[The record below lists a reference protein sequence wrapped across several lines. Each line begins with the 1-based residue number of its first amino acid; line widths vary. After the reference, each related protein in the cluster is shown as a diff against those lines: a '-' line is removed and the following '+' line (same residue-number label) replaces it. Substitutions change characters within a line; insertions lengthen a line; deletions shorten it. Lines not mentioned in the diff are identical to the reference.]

1 MLLGVFIIIVFLF
14 IALYFT
20 INLNNQLGI
29 SNNQTEDKIVKT
41 VEDSKNVVDKG
52 YYLKKINRIYNATQS
67 YIDVNNV
74 VVSRTPFNINISEL
88 IDKDYLDV
96 INDSKTGNR
105 CDGYSKVYLDNS
117 DIVNIKA
124 YLKCDSYV
132 SEGFGE

>member
-20 INLNNQLGI
+20 ISLNNQLGI

-52 YYLKKINRIYNATQS
+52 YYLKKINRIYIATQS

-105 CDGYSKVYLDNS
+105 CDGYSKVYLDSS
-117 DIVNIKA
+117 DIVNIKV